1 MTNLMPYP
9 LIITIDGLDAAGKET
24 VSRALARRINTIKN
38 TDRCVNFSF
47 PRYFN
52 ESGKFIK
59 SVLSNSEFLK
69 LVPDDRK
76 PYLISELFIANRH
89 EFFTSMKDE
98 FDAGGIYVFDRYSAS
113 NILYQGVGM
122 TDFELNQL
130 ITYNKTLEY
139 DVYKNYKPTYSFF
152 LRVPYKVLRDR
163 IKFRESLKSGEDNDN
178 YEKDAF
184 LKSVYHLSE
193 YMLTNQDKIAVHDLF
208 NYIID
213 AVEPNSMRL
222 YTVDE
227 LVDQMIQVLVEEGI
241 LVLPKVENPQQP
253 MNEYIPEE
261 ATVNKEEVKDNA
273 DD

>member
-24 VSRALARRINTIKN
+24 VSRALAKRINTIKN

-193 YMLTNQDKIAVHDLF
+193 YMITNQDKIAVHDLF

>member
-24 VSRALARRINTIKN
+24 VSRALARRINAIKD
-38 TDRCVNFSF
+38 TDKCVNYSF

-52 ESGKFIK
+52 ETGKFIK

-76 PYLISELFIANRH
+76 PYLISELFISNRH
-89 EFFTSMKDE
+89 EFFTKMKEE

-130 ITYNKTLEY
+130 IAYNKTLEY

-193 YMLTNQDKIAVHDLF
+193 YMITNQDKIAVHDLF

-213 AVEPNSMRL
+213 AVDPNMRL

>member
-24 VSRALARRINTIKN
+24 VSRALAKRINTIKN

-130 ITYNKTLEY
+130 INYNKTLEY

-213 AVEPNSMRL
+213 AVEPNNMRL

-241 LVLPKVENPQQP
+241 LVLPKVENPQQS

-261 ATVNKEEVKDNA
+261 ATINKEEVKDNA

>member
-1 MTNLMPYP
+1 MPYP

-24 VSRALARRINTIKN
+24 VSRALARRINTLKD
-38 TDRCVNFSF
+38 TDRCINYSF

-122 TDFELNQL
+122 TDYELNQL
-130 ITYNKTLEY
+130 ITYNKT
-139 DVYKNYKPTYSFF
+139 F
-152 LRVPYKVLRDR
+152 LCF
-163 IKFRESLKSGEDNDN
+163 I
-178 YEKDAF
+178 
-184 LKSVYHLSE
+184 
-193 YMLTNQDKIAVHDLF
+193 
-208 NYIID
+208 
-213 AVEPNSMRL
+213 NS
-222 YTVDE
+222 
-227 LVDQMIQVLVEEGI
+227 
-241 LVLPKVENPQQP
+241 
-253 MNEYIPEE
+253 
-261 ATVNKEEVKDNA
+261 
-273 DD
+273 

>member
-139 DVYKNYKPTYSFF
+139 DVYKNYKPTFSFF

-241 LVLPKVENPQQP
+241 LVLPKVENPHQP